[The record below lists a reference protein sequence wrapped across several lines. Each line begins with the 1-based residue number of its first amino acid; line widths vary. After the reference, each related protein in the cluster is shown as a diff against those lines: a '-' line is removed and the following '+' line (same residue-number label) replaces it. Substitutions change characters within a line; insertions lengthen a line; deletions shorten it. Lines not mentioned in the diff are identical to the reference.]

1 MSLPRIAWRK
11 ELLTVTVAA
20 MEVSWAYPFMLIFG
34 GAIGPPFLSLFS
46 AFFLLLVAIYLSRL
60 LAKMRPSYSQPAM
73 AILALL
79 ISTLIIK
86 GDLFPKYA
94 LLDFRWVSELL
105 RAGNILAGELI
116 NPGIMALIAA
126 SYLWWRGID
135 LGRESLGPYFVSH
148 LFRLGMVALTGAVI
162 LGLMLLPFDMAP
174 FVLLYF
180 LSALLAM
187 ALARVE
193 KAQEQRETPSPFNIY
208 WLAVP
213 GSAILTL
220 LLLGTVASYLLSL
233 KTVGPLRYW
242 IGKIL
247 PPLLY
252 YLLLPFAFL
261 AQIIYNL
268 LSRLFP
274 GEPIPIQPTEFTS
287 PVFGEP
293 STRVANPFLQR
304 VANFVV
310 TLLNIF
316 MPVVPIIL
324 FLVVVW
330 FTARS
335 LRRWQEMRK
344 DASSEI
350 RKSILSPALL
360 AQDLTSF
367 LRGAWG
373 RLTGDEGLAGLK
385 DRLRPWREDLSSIR
399 GIYATML
406 RFAANLGFPRRAGET
421 PYEYLPT
428 LSQTWPESRE
438 QLSYITESYIQVRY
452 GGVSPSLE
460 ELERTKQ
467 AWLAVKSRGLV
478 DRGTEL

>member
-1 MSLPRIAWRK
+1 MSLPHIAWRR
-11 ELLTVTVAA
+11 EFLTAAVAA
-20 MEVSWAYPFMLIFG
+20 MEVSWAYPLMLILG
-34 GAIGPPFLSLFS
+34 GAIGPRFLSLFS

-60 LAKMRPSYSQPAM
+60 LAKMRPSHSQPTM
-73 AILALL
+73 VILAFL
-79 ISTLIIK
+79 ISMLIIK
-86 GDLFPKYA
+86 GDLFPQYP

-105 RAGNILAGELI
+105 RVGDIFTGELI
-116 NPGIMALIAA
+116 TPGMMALIA
-126 SYLWWRGID
+126 SLYLWWRGIN
-135 LGRESLGPYFVSH
+135 LSRESLGPYFVSH
-148 LFRLGMVALTGAVI
+148 LFRLGMVALTGVVV
-162 LGLMLLPFDMAP
+162 LGLVLLPFDMAP

-193 KAQEQRETPSPFNIY
+193 KAQERRETPSPFNIY

-220 LLLGTVASYLLSL
+220 LFLGTAASYLLSL
-233 KTVGPLRYW
+233 KTVGPLRFW
-242 IGKIL
+242 WGKIL
-247 PPLLY
+247 PLLLY

-261 AQIIYNL
+261 AQIISNL
-268 LSRLFP
+268 LSRLSLHYP
-274 GEPIPIQPTEFTS
+274 QLTA
-287 PVFGEP
+287 PVSEEP
-293 STRVANPFLQR
+293 STTVANPFLER
-304 VANFVV
+304 MVHFMVGF
-310 TLLNIF
+310 LNIF
-316 MPVVPIIL
+316 AVVVPIIL

-344 DASSEI
+344 GTSSEV

-373 RLTGDEGLAGLK
+373 TLTGDEGLAGLK

-399 GIYATML
+399 GIYTTML
-406 RFAANLGFPRRAGET
+406 RFAANLGFPRRPGET

-428 LSQTWPESRE
+428 LTQTWPESRE
-438 QLSYITESYIQVRY
+438 QLSYITESYIRVRY
-452 GGVSPSLE
+452 GGVSPPQE
-460 ELERTKQ
+460 ELERAKQ
-467 AWLAVKSRGLV
+467 AWLAAKSRALV
-478 DRGTEL
+478 DRRTEL

>member
-20 MEVSWAYPFMLIFG
+20 MEISWAYPLMLILG
-34 GAIGPPFLSLFS
+34 GAIGPRFLSLFS
-46 AFFLLLVAIYLSRL
+46 TFILLLVAIYLSRL
-60 LAKMRPSYSQPAM
+60 LAKMRPSYSQPAIT
-73 AILALL
+73 ILALL
-79 ISTLIIK
+79 ISMLIIK

-94 LLDFRWVSELL
+94 LLDFRWIGELL
-105 RAGNILAGELI
+105 RVGNILAGELI
-116 NPGIMALIAA
+116 TPGIMALIATL
-126 SYLWWRGID
+126 YLWWRGIN

-148 LFRLGMVALTGAVI
+148 LFRLGMVALTGAVV

-193 KAQEQRETPSPFNIY
+193 KAQEQREAPSPFNIY

-220 LLLGTVASYLLSL
+220 LFLGTVASYLLSL
-233 KTVGPLRYW
+233 KTVGPLRFW
-242 IGKIL
+242 TGKIL

-261 AQIIYNL
+261 AQIIANL
-268 LSRLFP
+268 LSRLS
-274 GEPIPIQPTEFTS
+274 IQFAQLTPPASE
-287 PVFGEP
+287 GP
-293 STRVANPFLQR
+293 STTAANPFLER
-304 VANFVV
+304 MVSSVV
-310 TLLNIF
+310 SFLNIF
-316 MPVVPIIL
+316 VVVVPIIL
-324 FLVVVW
+324 FLFVVW

-335 LRRWQEMRK
+335 LRRWQEMRRG
-344 DASSEI
+344 ASSEI

-360 AQDLTSF
+360 AQDLASF

-373 RLTGDEGLAGLK
+373 GLAGDEGLAGLK

-406 RFAANLGFPRRAGET
+406 RFAANLGFPRRPGET

-438 QLSYITESYIQVRY
+438 QLSYITESYIRVRY
-452 GGVSPSLE
+452 GGVSPSRE
-460 ELERTKQ
+460 EVERTKQ
-467 AWLAVKSRGLV
+467 AWLAVKSRALV

>member
-1 MSLPRIAWRK
+1 MSLPRIAWRR

-34 GAIGPPFLSLFS
+34 GAIGPRFLSLFS

-60 LAKMRPSYSQPAM
+60 LAKIRPSYSQPAM

-79 ISTLIIK
+79 ITMLIIK
-86 GDLFPKYA
+86 EDLFPNYA
-94 LLDFRWVSELL
+94 LLDHQWVGELL
-105 RAGNILAGELI
+105 RVGNILAGELI
-116 NPGIMALIAA
+116 TPGIMAFIA
-126 SYLWWRGID
+126 SLYLWWRGIN

-148 LFRLGMVALTGAVI
+148 LFGLGMVALTGAVV
-162 LGLMLLPFDMAP
+162 LGIVLLPFDMAP

-193 KAQEQRETPSPFNIY
+193 KAQEQREAPSPFNIY

-220 LLLGTVASYLLSL
+220 LFLGTVASYLLSL
-233 KTVGPLRYW
+233 KTVGPLRFW
-242 IGKIL
+242 MGKIL
-247 PPLLY
+247 PPLLH

-261 AQIIYNL
+261 AQIISSL
-268 LSRLFP
+268 LSRLSIHYP
-274 GEPIPIQPTEFTS
+274 QLTA
-287 PVFGEP
+287 PVSEEP
-293 STRVANPFLQR
+293 STTVASPFLER
-304 VANFVV
+304 MANFVV
-310 TLLNIF
+310 GFLNILVV
-316 MPVVPIIL
+316 VVPIIL

-335 LRRWQEMRK
+335 LRRWQEMRRG
-344 DASSEI
+344 ASSEI
-350 RKSILSPALL
+350 RRSILSPALL
-360 AQDLTSF
+360 AQDLASF

-373 RLTGDEGLAGLK
+373 SLTGDEGLAGLK

-406 RFAANLGFPRRAGET
+406 RFAANLGFPRRPGET

-428 LSQTWPESRE
+428 LSQAWSESQE
-438 QLSYITESYIQVRY
+438 QLSYLTETYIRVRY

-460 ELERTKQ
+460 ELERAKQ
-467 AWLAVKSRGLV
+467 AWLAVKSRALV